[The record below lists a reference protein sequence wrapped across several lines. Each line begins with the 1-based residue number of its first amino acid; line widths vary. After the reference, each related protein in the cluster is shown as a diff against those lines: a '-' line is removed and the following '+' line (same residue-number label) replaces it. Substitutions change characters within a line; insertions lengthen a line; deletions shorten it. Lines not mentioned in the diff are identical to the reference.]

1 MGVRIEIPQI
11 CWEVSW
17 CLGWNIKDWSIDE
30 ITYTAKTGDIIKI
43 KCHRPHRS
51 EIFNSDYIKNNIF
64 FDYGE
69 AMQYLRE
76 KENSGD
82 GD

>member
-1 MGVRIEIPQI
+1 MVMRVELPQT
-11 CWEVSW
+11 CWEVNW

-30 ITYTAKTGDIIKI
+30 ITYAAKTRDIIKI

-51 EIFNSDYIKNNIF
+51 EIFNSDYIRTNIF

-69 AMQYLRE
+69 AMDYLRE
-76 KENSGD
+76 REISKEID
-82 GD
+82 

>member
-1 MGVRIEIPQI
+1 MVVRIEIPQT

-30 ITYTAKTGDIIKI
+30 ITYAAKTRNIIKI
-43 KCHRPHRS
+43 KCHRLHRN
-51 EIFNSDYIKNNIF
+51 EIFNSDYIQTNVF

-69 AMQYLRE
+69 AMDYLRE
-76 KENSGD
+76 KENSKEID
-82 GD
+82 